1 MKAIIFDVDDVL
13 IDASVSRTVKY
24 KLVFD
29 ELNLEFN
36 DSVKNLI
43 ESKNYS
49 GVNWVVS
56 HLDYSDD
63 IKSKILKKYGD
74 GTKVPLE
81 FYPMVPGTSE
91 NIKRLSEKYTLIAYS
106 AAALDI
112 TTEKLTYN
120 NIHNYFTKLFCSN
133 TGDSN
138 QKENN
143 IKQAIEFLNS
153 QGINNNEISIVDD
166 RIQAGIVLGKKYG
179 IHRIRFNFGVHS
191 TNEYVPDKIINSL
204 SELE

>member
-29 ELNLEFN
+29 ELNLEFT
-36 DSVKNLI
+36 DSLKNLI
-43 ESKNYS
+43 
-49 GVNWVVS
+49 
-56 HLDYSDD
+56 
-63 IKSKILKKYGD
+63 
-74 GTKVPLE
+74 
-81 FYPMVPGTSE
+81 
-91 NIKRLSEKYTLIAYS
+91 
-106 AAALDI
+106 
-112 TTEKLTYN
+112 YN
-120 NIHNYFTKLFCSN
+120 NINNYFTKLFCGN

-191 TNEYVPDKIINSL
+191 NNEYVPDKVINSL
-204 SELE
+204 SEIE